1 MSDEKKDLELE
12 EKEATQGEPL
22 PEDPSGEP
30 EEDTSE
36 ENKKESSSLES
47 NLYTWAQALV
57 IAVVSVVLLFT
68 FGVRLI
74 SVSGPS
80 MQDTLYTG
88 DQLLVL
94 SSLFCNF
101 KAGDVVVINDYN
113 AEPQLNETLVKR
125 IVAVGGQ
132 TIDIDFYAGT
142 VSVDGEVL
150 DEPYIKEPT
159 FTAEGL
165 EFPLTLKEDEVFVMG
180 DNRNHSSDSRDSR
193 LGPVKTGYLQGKAL
207 FLLTPGETPDTE
219 KRDWG
224 RVGPIH

>member
-1 MSDEKKDLELE
+1 MSEEKKDLTLEEETAQEGPLPENTAGEAEEDAAEE
-12 EKEATQGEPL
+12 EKEA
-22 PEDPSGEP
+22 D
-30 EEDTSE
+30 
-36 ENKKESSSLES
+36 SLES

-57 IAVVSVVLLFT
+57 IAVVGVVMLFT
-68 FGVRLI
+68 FGMRLI

-94 SSLFCNF
+94 NAMFCDF

-132 TIDIDFYAGT
+132 KVDIDFFNGVVY
-142 VSVDGEVL
+142 VDDVAL

-159 FTAEGL
+159 YQPEGM
-165 EFPLTLKEDEVFVMG
+165 EFPRILAEDEVFVMG

-207 FLLTPGETPDTE
+207 FLLIPGATPDTE

-224 RVGPIH
+224 RIGPVR